1 MNYASYRNTA
11 VSILLLAICTTL
23 LIGRLGNAKFAGGD
37 GPKKLVVATMN
48 DVRYPRGS
56 IVTAHEPGILHLGD
70 ERLFLDLDTQIELVS
85 LNENDPVIRVIQGR
99 AVLDGQFTV
108 ITRETRVETN
118 GQVSFVHYSWLD
130 QVELGILSGTALL
143 RQADALDEARLL
155 ESGGLSFSTLAPYP
169 DTIIPFTPEHSS
181 AKAFYAWV
189 ASMSPPLLE

>member
-1 MNYASYRNTA
+1 MNYERYRITGVA
-11 VSILLLAICTTL
+11 ILLLTLCTTL
-23 LIGRLGNAKFAGGD
+23 LIGRGLEAQFAGGD

-48 DVRYPRGS
+48 DVRYQRGS
-56 IVTAHEPGILHLGD
+56 IVTAQEPGILYLGD

-85 LNENDPVIRVIQGR
+85 LNENDPVTRVIKGR

-130 QVELGILSGTALL
+130 ELDLGVISGTV
-143 RQADALDEARLL
+143 QIQTPESTVNL
-155 ESGGLSFSTLAPYP
+155 ETGGLKIKTLAPY
-169 DTIIPFTPEHSS
+169 TSESIPFAPETSS